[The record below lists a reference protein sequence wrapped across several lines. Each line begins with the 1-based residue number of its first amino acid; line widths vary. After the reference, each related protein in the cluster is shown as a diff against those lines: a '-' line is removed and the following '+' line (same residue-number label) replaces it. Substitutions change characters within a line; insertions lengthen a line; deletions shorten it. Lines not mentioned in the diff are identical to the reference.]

1 VIHTQGVRPGAGQ
14 ITISYQLIIE
24 SEPTPP
30 AEDPVSPPSEETVA
44 PPAEEPTPPAEE
56 PTPPSEEPTAPPAEE
71 PASPSPTEPSAPE
84 PEQVSS
90 QPDSPQA
97 PTQEPSPIAEALAPI
112 PVQDIDAPV
121 VTEIVP
127 ENPEAI
133 ASTSIATAPENP
145 FAAEAVMPAD
155 ETIAQPSPLRQA
167 AQSVVVP
174 AQTKSQTW
182 SSNTLFVG
190 LIGLALFALIA
201 GLVVARRGVP
211 GAIAS

>member
-1 VIHTQGVRPGAGQ
+1 VTNVIHTQGVQPGAGQ

-30 AEDPVSPPSEETVA
+30 VEDPVSPPSEEPVA
-44 PPAEEPTPPAEE
+44 PPAEEPTL
-56 PTPPSEEPTAPPAEE
+56 PSEEPTPPPAEE

-84 PEQVSS
+84 AEQVSS
-90 QPDSPQA
+90 QPDSSQP
-97 PTQEPSPIAEALAPI
+97 PTQEPSPVTEVLAPV
-112 PVQDIDAPV
+112 PVQEIDAPV
-121 VTEIVP
+121 APEIVP
-127 ENPEAI
+127 DKQEVI

-145 FAAEAVMPAD
+145 VAADAVMPAD
-155 ETIAQPSPLRQA
+155 EIIAQPSPLRQA
-167 AQSVVVP
+167 AQTVVVP
-174 AQTKSQTW
+174 AQKKSQPL